1 MGIRGNLW
9 NRSSSLTMCRSEPCA
24 KWPGSCGEKDQRRMG
39 GLGVI
44 QEEKRGQELEA
55 VPPAPAGSA
64 CGGQPTLSPGEKK
77 TSSSSL

>member
-1 MGIRGNLW
+1 
-9 NRSSSLTMCRSEPCA
+9 
-24 KWPGSCGEKDQRRMG
+24 MG